1 LVVGNRQYGFTARLW
16 HWGSAVVARGDTPC
30 VGICSSGIGDTVCRG
45 CKRFAH
51 EVIAWNTYSAE
62 ERQFVLN
69 RLDGFLAQIVRTRVA
84 LTDPRKL
91 RSAMTAQKLA
101 VDEGRDPYCQ
111 IQSLLR
117 AMASRIQQPEACG
130 FRLLPAFADQPLEA
144 VRDTIEREFWLLS
157 QAHYDRYVAPGIV
170 DGAVCTPD
178 NKP

>member
-1 LVVGNRQYGFTARLW
+1 M
-16 HWGSAVVARGDTPC
+16 VARVKTPC
-30 VGICSSGIGDTVCRG
+30 VGICSSGIGDAVCRG

-62 ERQFVLN
+62 ERRIVLD

-84 LTDPRKL
+84 LTDLRKL
-91 RSAMTAQKLA
+91 RRAMVAQKLV
-101 VDEGRDPYCQ
+101 VDEDRDPYCQ

-117 AMASRIQQPEACG
+117 AMASRIQQPAACG
-130 FRLLPAFADQPLEA
+130 FRLLPAFADQSLAA
-144 VRDTIEREFWLLS
+144 VRDDIEREFWLLS

-170 DGAVCTPD
+170 DSTVCKPD